1 MAKNAKNKMEE
12 RTIPSETTKVIEKDD
27 KELLTEV
34 LSHYQ
39 QWTDDNDIRAFRKG
53 GWKDIMDAY
62 WGKLPDD
69 WPFISHTVDP
79 RIRTTLL
86 EKNARL
92 TNRTL
97 KGKVTPKKGTT
108 IVKARINGA
117 VIDNQWDN
125 ATEGGS
131 MQQKISTCDLDARL
145 NGSKFAYVYWKEL
158 RDSKGELKFDGNEMK
173 PIDINDCGMDP
184 NCEHIR
190 SAKWFQHRMW
200 MPVENITE
208 NKDLYGEKYAEL
220 MKLITVDKK
229 KFSQKRRDISY
240 TKRVKQLKG
249 LEDRLG
255 TDPSF
260 PVVEW
265 VIEYRV
271 DKWIIFCPSYSLL
284 MLVQDNPYD
293 HNNIPI
299 SQLRYYPI
307 DGENLG
313 ESEVESVLP
322 LWRAIQAFLCAF
334 MDEAILKMRP
344 PLKVVEGAVR
354 IETIVYQPEAM
365 WLMDNVNAVMEV
377 ESRADSIKYFQ
388 STYPMLV
395 SAFNVAMGDMSQ
407 GTSNVDPMGQD
418 KTATEIRQIA
428 KQQNTR
434 DQKNQTELA
443 EFIKDVVG
451 MWIANNKQFL
461 FRDPDKKEHL
471 LQILG
476 DDNYNYFKREGMDE
490 MVLPDEVAVAIQET
504 MASMQEAGV
513 NLDEATLQSMIQA
526 GQIPKYPVITNP
538 DEKDSSKLDMKPKL
552 RPTELGDGAELSV
565 TPEDTDGNYDY
576 VPDVKS
582 MEAGAGEQLMFARS
596 QAIAQVTN
604 PNMLQL
610 LAAQGVKPLIKDLLI
625 ADFEDKGL
633 NDAGKYFEAIQP
645 ALPTQNPATAGANPT
660 GGVLPPEATA
670 SMGNVPQAPTQPSID
685 QQMAGSNQIPQ

>member
-1 MAKNAKNKMEE
+1 MAKKTKIDSHIEA
-12 RTIPSETTKVIEKDD
+12 RAISVETSKVIEKDD
-27 KELLTEV
+27 DTLLTEV
-34 LSHYQ
+34 QSHYK
-39 QWTDDNDIRAFRKG
+39 QWTEDNQLRTFRKG

-69 WPFISHTVDP
+69 WPFISKTVDP
-79 RIRTTLL
+79 RIRTSLL

-108 IVKARINGA
+108 IIKARINGA

-125 ATEGGS
+125 ANEGGS
-131 MQQKISTCDLDARL
+131 MQQKISACDMDARL
-145 NGSKFAYVYWKEL
+145 LGSKFAYVYWKEL
-158 RDSKGELKFDGNEMK
+158 RDTKGELKFDGNEMK
-173 PIDINDCGMDP
+173 PIDGDDCGIDP

-200 MPVENITE
+200 MPVEQIIE
-208 NKDLYGEKYAEL
+208 NKDLYGSKYDRL

-229 KFSQKRRDISY
+229 KFAQKRRDVLY
-240 TKRVKQLKG
+240 NKRIKQLKG

-260 PVVEW
+260 PVIEW

-271 DKWIIFCPSYSLL
+271 DKWIIFCPDYSLL
-284 MLVQDNPYD
+284 MSVEDNPYD
-293 HNNIPI
+293 HQNIPI

-307 DGENLG
+307 NGDNLG
-313 ESEVESVLP
+313 ESEVESSLP

-365 WLMDNVNAVMEV
+365 WLMDNVNAVTEV

-395 SAFNVAMGDMSQ
+395 SAFNTAMGDMSQ
-407 GTSNVDPMGQD
+407 GTSNVDPLSAD

-434 DQKNQTELA
+434 DQKNQSELA
-443 EFIKDVVG
+443 EFLKDVVG

-461 FRDPDKKEHL
+461 FRDPEKKEHL
-471 LQILG
+471 LQIMG

-490 MVLPDEVAVAIQET
+490 MILPDEVAQVIQEIMGNT
-504 MASMQEAGV
+504 LEAGGEM
-513 NLDEATLQSMIQA
+513 DPTTLQNMIEA
-526 GQIPKYPVITNP
+526 GQIPKYPIITNP
-538 DEKDSSKLDMKPKL
+538 NEKDPNKLDMKTKL
-552 RPTELGDGAELSV
+552 RPTQLGDGADLIV
-565 TPEDTDGNYDY
+565 TPDDTDGSYDY
-576 VPDVKS
+576 IPDIKS
-582 MEAGAGEQLMFARS
+582 MESGAGEQLMFART

-604 PNMLQL
+604 PNVLQL

-633 NDAGKYFEAIQP
+633 NDASKYFETIQSP
-645 ALPTQNPATAGANPT
+645 QGQATAGTDPT
-660 GGVLPPEATA
+660 GGVLSPEATLG
-670 SMGNVPQAPTQPSID
+670 MGNVPQAPTQPSID
-685 QQMAGSNQIPQ
+685 QQMAGSNQVPQ